1 MPDALYSD
9 ETFAQVDRR
18 FFAGAKTIRLV
29 ERALGVVPETQGGG
43 YKGYLNTGPSGIVTS
58 YGMQYSGSH
67 LYNFNASFN
76 NNR

>member
-1 MPDALYSD
+1 MPDTLYTE

-43 YKGYLNTGPSGIVTS
+43 YRGAFNSGSGIVTS
-58 YGMQYSGSH
+58 YGMQYQQGH
-67 LYNFNASFN
+67 LSNFNASFN